1 MVCPYNHKLDEK
13 YNAKYKCMLENK
25 INILTSIDIKKY
37 LCYIYEK
44 YDIMYL

>member
-1 MVCPYNHKLDEK
+1 MVCPYNHKLDDKFNE
-13 YNAKYKCMLENK
+13 KYKCMKKN
-25 INILTSIDIKKY
+25 NIIIITSDGIKKY